1 MAERGS
7 PFAVSFKSYL
17 FGLLLLLGAFALLSC
32 GGSNRPTSS
41 AQPNTEILYIL
52 ENGSVTTYSVDPAS
66 LVVTPAEQSVALI
79 SPGAS
84 LLQFDPSPH
93 DDFLY
98 AVWSDAHSVQHLSV
112 FETDD
117 SGVPQL
123 PATQKLDADSL
134 SQFNMHPGG
143 KFAYMLQVTSNNNQ
157 YFARIRLFKVEGT
170 DGKLDGRLKESTQLQ
185 GTYGPAPFLP
195 ATLYGF
201 SPDARKLYINSQLTT
216 GSMYRQRTIN
226 RANGT
231 LGESKPL
238 ISLNGYQ
245 DVAIGPVIAVL
256 YRNTVT
262 PNLGYLDVFPNT
274 SNPMRAIHCT
284 KAMLAFCGTASY
296 IKLDR
301 SGRYL
306 FLTDPVSGG
315 THVARISVTTHQLI
329 DTGNSL
335 PMTSQTPGF
344 VFNQDG
350 SIVYVMQTDAS
361 LHFFHFD
368 SSSGTL
374 TEGGTPL
381 PLAQGSG
388 ICPAHRP

>member
-1 MAERGS
+1 M
-7 PFAVSFKSYL
+7 SFKSYL
-17 FGLLLLLGAFALLSC
+17 FGLLLLLGAFALLNC
-32 GGSNRPTSS
+32 GGSDRPTSS
-41 AQPNTEILYIL
+41 VQPTTEILYIL
-52 ENGSVTTYSVDPAS
+52 ENGSVTTYSVDPTS
-66 LVVTPAEQSVALI
+66 LVATPAEQSVALI
-79 SPGAS
+79 SASAS

-123 PATQKLDADSL
+123 PATQTLDADSL
-134 SQFNMHPGG
+134 SQFNMHPDG

-157 YFARIRLFKVEGT
+157 YFAKIRLFKVEGT
-170 DGKLDGRLKESTQLQ
+170 DGKLDGKLKESTQLQ
-185 GTYGPAPFLP
+185 GAYGPAPFLP
-195 ATLYGF
+195 AILYGF
-201 SPDARKLYINSQLTT
+201 SPDTRMLYINSQLTT

-231 LGESKPL
+231 LGASKPL

-256 YRNTVT
+256 YRNPVT
-262 PNLGYLDVFPNT
+262 PNQSYVDVFPNS

-284 KAMLAFCGTASY
+284 TAMLAFCGNASY

-301 SGRYL
+301 SGKHL

-329 DTGNSL
+329 DTGSSL

-368 SSSGTL
+368 STSGTL

>member
-1 MAERGS
+1 
-7 PFAVSFKSYL
+7 
-17 FGLLLLLGAFALLSC
+17 
-32 GGSNRPTSS
+32 
-41 AQPNTEILYIL
+41 
-52 ENGSVTTYSVDPAS
+52 
-66 LVVTPAEQSVALI
+66 
-79 SPGAS
+79 
-84 LLQFDPSPH
+84 
-93 DDFLY
+93 
-98 AVWSDAHSVQHLSV
+98 
-112 FETDD
+112 
-117 SGVPQL
+117 
-123 PATQKLDADSL
+123 
-134 SQFNMHPGG
+134 
-143 KFAYMLQVTSNNNQ
+143 
-157 YFARIRLFKVEGT
+157 
-170 DGKLDGRLKESTQLQ
+170 
-185 GTYGPAPFLP
+185 
-195 ATLYGF
+195 
-201 SPDARKLYINSQLTT
+201 
-216 GSMYRQRTIN
+216 
-226 RANGT
+226 
-231 LGESKPL
+231 
-238 ISLNGYQ
+238 
-245 DVAIGPVIAVL
+245 
-256 YRNTVT
+256 
-262 PNLGYLDVFPNT
+262 
-274 SNPMRAIHCT
+274 MRAIHCT